1 MKHVPTL
8 INAGLCGILVFILL
22 ALGLPNIGVQAAQ
35 VTATPTVQAAAAVQ
49 PVCDTAR
56 SVQVSGTAVVKVV
69 PDRVLIQLGVQSNAA
84 SISAVQLINTAATK
98 RVFAILESMKI
109 ELKDISTDQYITE
122 PVYENYDS
130 LNIKGYRINNSIAVT
145 LRDVNK
151 TSDVIAAALGA
162 GANQVINV
170 EFYTSEL
177 RKYRDQ
183 ARDMAIKAAQE
194 KAQALA
200 KGVGAETGCVIHINE
215 NTWSSYYGGWYG
227 YGRSQNLSTQ
237 NVSQNVAPATGGG
250 NGDLSENGPVSL
262 GQISVQATVDVTF
275 GLK

>member
-1 MKHVPTL
+1 MKHIPTL
-8 INAGLCGILVFILL
+8 INAALCCILTFILL
-22 ALGLPNIGVQAAQ
+22 VFGLPTNSHVQAAQ
-35 VTATPTVQAAAAVQ
+35 VTPTARTTEAAQ
-49 PVCDTAR
+49 PGCDTTR
-56 SVQVSGTAVVKVV
+56 SVQVSGTALVNVV
-69 PDRVLIQLGVQSNAA
+69 PDRALIQLGVQSNAT
-84 SISAVQLINTAATK
+84 SIYAVQLANTAAIK
-98 RVFAILESMKI
+98 KVFAALESMNI
-109 ELKDISTDQYITE
+109 ASRDISTDRYVIE

-130 LNIKGYRINNSIAVT
+130 LNIKGYRINNNVAVT

-151 TSDVIAAALGA
+151 ASDVIAAALGA
-162 GANQVINV
+162 GANQVVNV

-200 KGVGAETGCVIHINE
+200 SGVGAETGCVIHINE

-227 YGRSQNLSTQ
+227 RSQSLMTQ
-237 NVSQNVAPATGGG
+237 NISQNVAPAAGSADGAMT
-250 NGDLSENGPVSL
+250 ENGPVSL